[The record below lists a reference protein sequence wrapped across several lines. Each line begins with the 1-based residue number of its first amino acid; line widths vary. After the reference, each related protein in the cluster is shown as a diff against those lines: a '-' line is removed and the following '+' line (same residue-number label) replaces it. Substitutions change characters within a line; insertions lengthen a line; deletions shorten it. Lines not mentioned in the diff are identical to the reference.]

1 MSQLLPATTASRRFY
16 GWVIVATCF
25 VQLSF
30 SAGLGFYGLPLYLKT
45 LNTQRGFSVFSLSLA
60 TALFWVSV
68 GFTGVVVARL
78 IAKIDPRFVI
88 AGGGLLGG
96 IAVALIGR
104 AEQLWVVTL
113 LYMVFGAGF
122 TCTAVLVANTVVT
135 RWFHQKRSIAL
146 SISATGLSV
155 GGIIF
160 TPIAARLLKNQTLPT
175 AMAIIGLAFFLGTTL
190 LSMVLL
196 RPFPSSK
203 GQFPDGVEPMVV
215 GTGTGPQTLPGW
227 DFDAAKSDR
236 AFWAITATFTFAL
249 LGQVGGIS
257 QLVKLATERIGEP
270 TNSQVISVLAACSVI
285 GRLSGGLIVTKI
297 QSRTFAYGAIA
308 IQALGLLILAFAQS
322 STLMLISAG
331 LFGLGV
337 GNVLLLHPLL
347 LAEAYGV
354 KDYARLYGRSSIFIS
369 AGNAVGPL
377 AMGYARDHLGGYS
390 TSYVIA
396 TVMSVVGLATYIAG
410 GKPPATASGPFA

>member
-1 MSQLLPATTASRRFY
+1 LTEPHPTAANPQRFY

-30 SAGLGFYGLPLYLKT
+30 AAGLGFYGLPLYLKT
-45 LNTQRGFSVFSLSLA
+45 LNTQRGFSVFSLSIA

-68 GFTGVVVARL
+68 GVTGVIVARL

-88 AGGGLLGG
+88 AVGGLVGG
-96 IAVALIGR
+96 FAVALIGR
-104 AEQLWVVTL
+104 AEQFWLVTL
-113 LYMVFGAGF
+113 LYMLFGAGF

-155 GGIIF
+155 GGIVF
-160 TPIAARLLKNQTLPT
+160 TPVAARLLKNETLPD
-175 AMAIIGLAFFLGTTL
+175 AMLKIGVVFFVGTTL
-190 LSMVLL
+190 LSVLLL

-203 GQFPDGVEPMVV
+203 GQFPDGLTPRNVSA
-215 GTGTGPQTLPGW
+215 GPQVVPGW
-227 DFDAAKSDR
+227 DFNQAKADR

-257 QLVKLATERIGEP
+257 QLVKLASERAGEP

-297 QSRTFAYGAIA
+297 ESRTFAYVALAMQG
-308 IQALGLLILAFAQS
+308 LGLCILSFVQS
-322 STLMLISAG
+322 PAMILVGAG

-377 AMGYARDHLGGYS
+377 SMGFARDHLGGYT
-390 TSYVIA
+390 TSYLIA
-396 TVMSVVGLATYIAG
+396 TAMTLLGLTVYAMAG
-410 GKPPATASGPFA
+410 TPPAESAS